1 MRALAIAY
9 EVPQLGGAPKQAMTI
24 QVTSE
29 KTIQALAR
37 IMADEYSRRIL
48 LSGASR
54 AKTVEDFSRED
65 NIPLSTCYR
74 RVNEMHKEGIL
85 VVERI
90 VISPEGKKSELYRS
104 GFRGVTIRMADGEMA
119 IEATVNED
127 IADKLYNMWS
137 VMRWKES

>member
-9 EVPQLGGAPKQAMTI
+9 EFPQFGVSKQAVTI
-24 QVTSE
+24 QVTNE
-29 KTIQALAR
+29 KTVRALTR

-48 LSGASR
+48 LSGAAK

-65 NIPLSTCYR
+65 GIPLSTCYR
-74 RVNEMHKEGIL
+74 RVNEMHEEGIL

-104 GFRGVTIRMADGEMA
+104 GFREVRISMVDGNLQ

-127 IADKLYNMWS
+127 IADKLYNMWT
-137 VMRWKES
+137 VMRWKEA